1 MANTPPS
8 PNTSE
13 RTHKLKTYL
22 NKLQLPL
29 AIRSRSTTSACS
41 SSASTSPSPT
51 PPSTR
56 NPSPATATRPKGD
69 DSILPKRIKLKLTG
83 DAKPGS
89 HSACWGLTP
98 DGQKHEPKYVDASEI
113 SGAVDFQDEPEKRQE
128 TVKMWQ

>member
-8 PNTSE
+8 PTASE

-29 AIRSRSTTSACS
+29 
-41 SSASTSPSPT
+41 PT
-51 PPSTR
+51 KHTHPFPR
-56 NPSPATATRPKGD
+56 NTTRPKGD
-69 DSILPKRIKLKLTG
+69 DSILEKRIKLKLTG

-98 DGQKHEPKYVDASEI
+98 DGQTHEAKYVDVSEI
-113 SGAVDFQDEPEKRQE
+113 SGAVDFSGRAGEEAGE
-128 TVKMWQ
+128 TVKMGQ